1 MFKLLIRRQKKRN
14 MGMGTRGKNQRGK
27 KVNKTLGNSI
37 ISLTTGM
44 SSI

>member
-1 MFKLLIRRQKKRN
+1 MFKLLIRTQENRN

-37 ISLTTGM
+37 TSLTTGM